1 MPDHQDTKLEGRY
14 LLSILITAVV
24 LVAEI
29 VGGIWTG
36 SLALLSDS
44 AHVFTDIFAL
54 AISYGAF
61 RLSKKPG
68 DDNHTFG
75 YHRVEVFAAL
85 INGISLAVICLGIWW
100 EAIQRFITPNKVMG
114 APMLVIAVIGLV
126 ANILVA
132 FVLKVEHNHE
142 GHDHDHEHEHGSGH
156 EKEDLNLSSAY
167 LHVIGD
173 ALSSVG
179 VIIAG
184 IAIWLTG
191 AVWIDPLI
199 SILIGIMIAL
209 SSYRVLRRATHILLE
224 GTPEGVSIPNIASAI
239 GAVDGVADV
248 HDLHI
253 WNICS
258 GHVSLSTHVAL
269 TCDGCSDQNG
279 ILNKIRTLLQEK
291 FDIDHVTIQIES
303 ENCGQ
308 GTRVL
313 PKPAA

>member
-1 MPDHQDTKLEGRY
+1 MPDHEDTKLEGRY

-29 VGGIWTG
+29 IGGIWTG

-68 DDNHTFG
+68 DDNHTYG

-100 EAIQRFITPNKVMG
+100 EAIQRFINPGEVMG

-132 FVLKVEHNHE
+132 VVLKVEHH
-142 GHDHDHEHEHGSGH
+142 HDGDEHEHH
-156 EKEDLNLSSAY
+156 HDHNKEDLNLNSAY

-184 IAIWLTG
+184 LAIWLTG

-224 GTPEGVSIPNIASAI
+224 GTPEGVSIPEIAKAI
-239 GAVDGVADV
+239 GRVDGVADV

-258 GHVSLSTHVAL
+258 GHISLSTHVAL
-269 TCDGCSDQNG
+269 TPDGCSNQNS
-279 ILNKIRTLLQEK
+279 ILDSIRGLLRDS
-291 FDIDHVTIQIES
+291 FSIDHVTIQIET

-308 GTRVL
+308 GQRIHTI
-313 PKPAA
+313 

>member
-1 MPDHQDTKLEGRY
+1 MPDHEDTKLEGRY
-14 LLSILITAVV
+14 LYSILITTVV

-29 VGGIWTG
+29 IGGIWTG

-54 AISYGAF
+54 VISYGAF

-68 DDNHTFG
+68 DDGHTYG

-85 INGISLAVICLGIWW
+85 INGISLAIICLGIWW
-100 EAIQRFITPNKVMG
+100 EAIQRFLTPNKVMG
-114 APMLVIAVIGLV
+114 VPMLIIAVIGLV

-132 FVLKVEHNHE
+132 LVLKVEHHHDGD
-142 GHDHDHEHEHGSGH
+142 GHDHDHDHAAGR
-156 EKEDLNLSSAY
+156 EDLNLSSAY

-191 AVWIDPLI
+191 ADWIDPLI
-199 SILIGIMIAL
+199 SILIGIMIAI

-224 GTPEGVSIPNIASAI
+224 GTPEGISISEIASAI
-239 GAVDGVADV
+239 HCVDGVADV

-258 GHVSLSTHVAL
+258 GHISLSSHVVL
-269 TCDGCSDQNG
+269 SPEGCGDESG
-279 ILNKIRTLLQEK
+279 VLNKVRGLLLEK
-291 FDIDHVTIQIES
+291 FDIEHVTIQIES

-308 GTRVL
+308 GTLNL
-313 PKPAA
+313 PKTTA

>member
-1 MPDHQDTKLEGRY
+1 MPDHEDTKLEGRY
-14 LLSILITAVV
+14 LASILITAIV
-24 LVAEI
+24 LVVEI
-29 VGGIWTG
+29 IGGIWTG

-68 DDNHTFG
+68 DDNHTYG

-85 INGISLAVICLGIWW
+85 INGISLALICLGIWW
-100 EAIQRFITPNKVMG
+100 EAVQRFLNPGEVMG

-132 FVLKVEHNHE
+132 LVLKVEHL
-142 GHDHDHEHEHGSGH
+142 HDGDEHEHPH
-156 EKEDLNLSSAY
+156 DHQKEDLNLNSAY

-184 IAIWLTG
+184 LAIWLTG

-199 SILIGIMIAL
+199 SILIGIMIAQ

-224 GTPEGVSIPNIASAI
+224 GTPEGISIPDIAKAI

-258 GHVSLSTHVAL
+258 GHISLSTHVAL
-269 TCDGCSDQNG
+269 TPDGCSKQNG
-279 ILNKIRTLLQEK
+279 ILDAIRGLLRDT
-291 FDIDHVTIQIES
+291 FSIDHVTIQIES

-308 GTRVL
+308 GQCIQTD
-313 PKPAA
+313 

>member
-1 MPDHQDTKLEGRY
+1 MPDHEDTKLEGRY

-29 VGGIWTG
+29 IGGIWTG

-68 DDNHTFG
+68 DDNHTYG

-100 EAIQRFITPNKVMG
+100 EAIQRFINPGEVMG

-132 FVLKVEHNHE
+132 VVLKVEHH
-142 GHDHDHEHEHGSGH
+142 HDGDEHEHH
-156 EKEDLNLSSAY
+156 HDHNKEDLNLNSAY

-184 IAIWLTG
+184 LAIWLTG

-224 GTPEGVSIPNIASAI
+224 GTPEGVSIPEIAKAI
-239 GAVDGVADV
+239 GRVDGVADV

-258 GHVSLSTHVAL
+258 GHISLSTHVAL
-269 TCDGCSDQNG
+269 TPDGCSNQNS
-279 ILNKIRTLLQEK
+279 ILDSIRGLLRDS
-291 FDIDHVTIQIES
+291 FSIDHVTIQIET

-308 GTRVL
+308 GQRVHTI
-313 PKPAA
+313 